1 MKKRKYMNGG
11 MPDAYQPVGLPSPS
25 QIKKDKNLDPS
36 FMSQLG
42 QFGKVALPMFAS
54 VASPLIGGA
63 LSKMM
68 ANAGANKQLPIPD
81 SPLLNESFQR
91 ADYNSDIYN
100 NNYREVVAA
109 NGGLLPAGG
118 VKMNNTPDVQLSSNS
133 LQVKGSPS
141 ITDNNKYSLGSR
153 DIYLDHNEVV
163 KDNMVFSNK
172 LINPSTNNSFAKDA
186 KSIEKALGKAEK
198 GFTPEDKRT
207 VEMLNNRSK
216 ALFNSQEALASTM
229 GLRDNFAKGGI
240 YIKPENRGKFTAQAE
255 SRGMGVQEFAN
266 KVMANPDEYSTT
278 TVKRA
283 NFARNAAK
291 FEDGGMIKRAD
302 GSYSRRGLWDNIRA
316 NRGSG
321 KEPTKEMLE
330 QERKIKSSMM
340 MGGMIKNNY
349 DNGGTLVDL
358 DSSVTSRFQTVS
370 NGMLYDPVTNN
381 YYTRQAGSGKYLL
394 HLAPTQTTPQT
405 QQTTSQSSS
414 KSSKT
419 KTVYKG
425 PVSTGNVS
433 TASTT
438 ANTTPVTAEDKKA
451 IMEFQKYANTK
462 GYKLKVTGKQDAKT
476 EEAFTKLGATYVDMQ
491 QRGFQGASQAD
502 ATKKIQA
509 ESDDL
514 KNRIAYFNQNVGPR
528 FVAPT
533 IPYTRSTNI
542 INAPTTAPM
551 PNVTVPVQSTTPLPN
566 NLLSAIPNITNKPKG
581 QMNIGDLSTGIQ
593 GAALASQLLRAMDKP
608 TPEKERML
616 MSPISRQVFD
626 PASQLA
632 QSTRS
637 YSSAMNALD
646 VGSANTRRMI
656 GNQMLSSKL
665 AADQNIITQYDT
677 MNQQAKSQYEQL
689 LGQREAAN
697 VNLAMTTADLNARN
711 LGAYNNAVDVAFSSL
726 NNFGKG
732 LADREEARKS
742 LEMLKLLYPDVAGR
756 LESLNKK
763 PK

>member
-91 ADYNSDIYN
+91 TDYNSDIYN

-349 DNGGTLVDL
+349 DTGGTLVSL
-358 DSSVTSRFQTVS
+358 DSTVINRLQPI
-370 NGMLYDPVTNN
+370 NGSLFDPVTKN
-381 YYTRQAGSGKYLL
+381 YYTQEMTTGQYLL
-394 HLAPTQTTPQT
+394 RTVPPQTTPQT
-405 QQTTSQSSS
+405 TQTTP
-414 KSSKT
+414 KT
-419 KTVYKG
+419 
-425 PVSTGNVS
+425 N
-433 TASTT
+433 STT
-438 ANTTPVTAEDKKA
+438 GKKTTTPVTAEEKKA

-542 INAPTTAPM
+542 INAPTAAPM

-566 NLLSAIPNITNKPKG
+566 NLLSAIPNTTNKPKG